1 MATLVELAAEI
12 VSSHASNSPLST
24 EQLLLEIQKVY
35 AALQALETGAEPP
48 ATEAAKAA
56 ITVKEAFRKNEVVCM
71 ICNKGGF
78 KTLTRHLK
86 TAHDMK
92 PGAYRK
98 QFGIAR
104 TQPLAARS
112 FSESRRKMAQE
123 RGLGDVLA
131 KAREK
136 RAANL
141 QSKQDAAVAP
151 TKTAKPVKAAKPA
164 KVAKPAAAAKA
175 PKAAKPV
182 RAAKTAP
189 AKTAEK
195 GEK

>member
-24 EQLLLEIQKVY
+24 EQLLSEIQKVY
-35 AALQALETGAEPP
+35 AALQALESGAESPV
-48 ATEAAKAA
+48 AEAPKAA
-56 ITVKEAFRKNEVVCM
+56 ITVKDAFKKNEVVCM
-71 ICNKGGF
+71 ICSKGGF

-112 FSESRRKMAQE
+112 FSESRRQMAQD

-141 QSKQDAAVAP
+141 QLKQGAAALPSKPA
-151 TKTAKPVKAAKPA
+151 KAAKPA
-164 KVAKPAAAAKA
+164 AAGTKA
-175 PKAAKPV
+175 TKAVKTAKAAKS
-182 RAAKTAP
+182 AP
-189 AKTAEK
+189 AKSSEK
-195 GEK
+195 MGK

>member
-24 EQLLLEIQKVY
+24 EQLLSEIQKVY
-35 AALQALETGAEPP
+35 AALQALESGAETP
-48 ATEAAKAA
+48 AAEAPKAA
-56 ITVKEAFRKNEVVCM
+56 ITVKDAFKKNEVVCM
-71 ICNKGGF
+71 ICSKGGF

-112 FSESRRKMAQE
+112 FSESRRQMAQD

-141 QSKQDAAVAP
+141 QLKHEAAAHPVKPAKSAKAANP
-151 TKTAKPVKAAKPA
+151 AAAGTKATKAVKPAKAAKA
-164 KVAKPAAAAKA
+164 
-175 PKAAKPV
+175 
-182 RAAKTAP
+182 AP
-189 AKTAEK
+189 AKSSEK
-195 GEK
+195 VGK

>member
-24 EQLLLEIQKVY
+24 EQLLSEIQKVY
-35 AALQALETGAEPP
+35 AALQALESGSESQVAEAP
-48 ATEAAKAA
+48 KAA
-56 ITVKEAFRKNEVVCM
+56 ITVKDAFKKNEVVCM
-71 ICNKGGF
+71 ICSKGGF

-112 FSESRRKMAQE
+112 FSESRRQMAQD

-141 QSKQDAAVAP
+141 QLKHEAAALPVKPA
-151 TKTAKPVKAAKPA
+151 KTAKA
-164 KVAKPAAAAKA
+164 AKPAAAAMKS
-175 PKAAKPV
+175 PKAAKQ
-182 RAAKTAP
+182 AKTAKSAP
-189 AKTAEK
+189 TKSTEK
-195 GEK
+195 SE